1 MLTTAEESRQAQS
14 DGLISHFPVRC
25 RPPFLTATYSL
36 LSNRWTLQSVEILFV
51 RGGGVWGKMLLKGLV
66 RFKIQV
72 SSSYQVLV
80 GASITYL
87 YSPREALGYS
97 SYILSSPLFQFP
109 FSPRAVGSCS
119 QRGTSVTCACRG
131 RGHSAGL
138 PVLLH
143 ESALQSEAGQ
153 QRAFQGELRLKRK
166 EICLFQPLYLVPSR
180 QYSAFCTPHLCL
192 PTSTV
197 PGA

>member
-1 MLTTAEESRQAQS
+1 M
-14 DGLISHFPVRC
+14 RC

-109 FSPRAVGSCS
+109 FSPRAVGGAALSVAP
-119 QRGTSVTCACRG
+119 QWHVPAEAEGT
-131 RGHSAGL
+131 
-138 PVLLH
+138 LL
-143 ESALQSEAGQ
+143 G
-153 QRAFQGELRLKRK
+153 
-166 EICLFQPLYLVPSR
+166 CLFSCMSLLCRVKQSSR
-180 QYSAFCTPHLCL
+180 GLSKENWGWKEKRFVCSNHYI
-192 PTSTV
+192 
-197 PGA
+197 

>member
-1 MLTTAEESRQAQS
+1 M
-14 DGLISHFPVRC
+14 RC
-25 RPPFLTATYSL
+25 RPPFLTATHSL

-80 GASITYL
+80 GVSITYL

-97 SYILSSPLFQFP
+97 SYILSSLLFQFP

-119 QRGTSVTCACRG
+119 QCGTSVPCACRG
-131 RGHSAGL
+131 RGYSAGL

-143 ESALQSEAGQ
+143 VSALQSEAEQ
-153 QRAFQGELRLKRK
+153 QRAIQGGLRLKRK